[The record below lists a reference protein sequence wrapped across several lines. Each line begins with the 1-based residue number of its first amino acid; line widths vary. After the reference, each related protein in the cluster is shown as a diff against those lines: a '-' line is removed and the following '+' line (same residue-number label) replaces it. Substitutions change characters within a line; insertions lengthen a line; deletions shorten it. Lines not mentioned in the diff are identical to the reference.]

1 MSKELNNT
9 KGINFDN
16 LIKCMSDSFKQRI
29 ANDEIVLV
37 NYFAFSEAALVL
49 LEKKIKREYKA
60 NNISIKK
67 SSFIDNAKSI
77 FSKYSF
83 YKK

>member
-1 MSKELNNT
+1 MSKEINNT

-37 NYFAFSEAALVL
+37 NYFAFSEAALIL

>member
-49 LEKKIKREYKA
+49 LEKKIKR
-60 NNISIKK
+60 
-67 SSFIDNAKSI
+67 
-77 FSKYSF
+77 
-83 YKK
+83 